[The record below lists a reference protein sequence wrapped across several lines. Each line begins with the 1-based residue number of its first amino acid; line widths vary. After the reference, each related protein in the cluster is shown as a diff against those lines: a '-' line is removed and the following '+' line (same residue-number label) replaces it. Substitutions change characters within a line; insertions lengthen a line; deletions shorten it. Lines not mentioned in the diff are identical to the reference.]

1 LGNKMRDWCD
11 AAGLP
16 QCSAPTG
23 RDGAADNK
31 GRPQMLNDTNVER
44 VRSLNDS
51 FRHFA
56 DWAVA
61 DIR

>member
-1 LGNKMRDWCD
+1 
-11 AAGLP
+11 
-16 QCSAPTG
+16 
-23 RDGAADNK
+23 
-31 GRPQMLNDTNVER
+31 MLNDTNVER
-44 VRSLNDS
+44 IHSLNDS